1 MTRIRHLIAIAA
13 CAAVPAGCG
22 DDSDDSADRAPA
34 QATEAAQSA
43 ETGESTQT
51 SGSAEPAEPAGRRRG
66 PIVKLRDSQL
76 GPVIFNGRDQAAY
89 FFTRDRGRRSR
100 CYGECAVAWP
110 PFYARGKPRAA
121 RGVKQSLLGTVARR
135 DGRRQVTYAGKP
147 LYFYAHDPKGQVLCN
162 DIPEFGGTWF
172 AVTAA
177 GKAPA

>member
-1 MTRIRHLIAIAA
+1 MMRIGNLIAVAA

-22 DDSDDSADRAPA
+22 DNSTENADRAQA
-34 QATEAAQSA
+34 EATEAAQPA
-43 ETGESTQT
+43 ETG
-51 SGSAEPAEPAGRRRG
+51 GAAEPAESSGAAEPAARRRG
-66 PIVKLRDSQL
+66 PLVKLLDSQF

-89 FFTRDRGRRSR
+89 FFTRDRGGKSR

-135 DGRRQVTYAGKP
+135 NGRRQVTYAGKP
-147 LYFYAHDPKGQVLCN
+147 LYFYAHDPKGEVLCN
-162 DIPEFGGTWF
+162 DIAEFGGTWF